1 MWPGKEIAPA
11 RYFIAAGSPLISERA
26 TARLHASSMRGEF
39 EKILNTTAEQG
50 WALGSSPGDGTNHE
64 KERTVEVASDGRIN
78 RR

>member
-1 MWPGKEIAPA
+1 
-11 RYFIAAGSPLISERA
+11 
-26 TARLHASSMRGEF
+26 MRGTMLGGF

-64 KERTVEVASDGRIN
+64 KGRTVEVASDGRIN